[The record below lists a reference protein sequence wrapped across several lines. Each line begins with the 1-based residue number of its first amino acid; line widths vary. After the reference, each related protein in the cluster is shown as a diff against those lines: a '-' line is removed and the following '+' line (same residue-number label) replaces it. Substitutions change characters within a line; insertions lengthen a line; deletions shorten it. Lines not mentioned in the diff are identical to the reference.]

1 MPRTNP
7 QTPLARLI
15 NPRLSTLGFSRVEL
29 MHKLGYAN
37 TDRGLRRFDDF
48 LATGRITTHLLKNL
62 PDVLGL
68 DTLNV
73 EDAAATTRQQIA
85 DAEEA
90 AARERFRPHIIVL
103 ANRQDG
109 KHIPVFVKAWIWRNR
124 VIGLPDDFGG
134 LSSSQQMKQAT
145 RIVRGHYH
153 EHGGELGIWGRITG
167 YRLQRTFDHAVILNT
182 DGTIS
187 DGFNRDGEVLA
198 PEIRIKGKRIPMGIF
213 EGGCVWG

>member
-1 MPRTNP
+1 MDLTPIAGRKKNLAKADTKLFPPNNFQQRQISGSFLTVKPVQVRPIGSPRRFSRGHNNPSDRKNTGRKTMPRTNP

-37 TDRGLRRFDDF
+37 TGRGLRRFDDF

-145 RIVRGHYH
+145 RIV
-153 EHGGELGIWGRITG
+153 
-167 YRLQRTFDHAVILNT
+167 
-182 DGTIS
+182 
-187 DGFNRDGEVLA
+187 
-198 PEIRIKGKRIPMGIF
+198 
-213 EGGCVWG
+213 